1 MYNNEESKT
10 KMVEIPM
17 IDGTTREVEEGTT
30 LLVQYSDGSVAGRF
44 AVEGGYRVERG
55 SNSSSY
61 VTRWDEVSTKVKAV
75 LIEDDTP
82 FVEIEVPQR
91 LGAIIGDAYG
101 IPRYVRAGRHL
112 DGSWVGA
119 VFSGA
124 RMTDAEMKNA
134 LCSRG
139 YKVLFDGVEDF
150 AEKATET
157 SSEVKVPTKIG
168 AVVIGDGSWWRAVCN
183 GNGSWYSN
191 SGALWEQQ
199 QIADLLKRS
208 QSTRVIFEG
217 VDG

>member
-1 MYNNEESKT
+1 
-10 KMVEIPM
+10 MVEIPM
-17 IDGTTREVEEGTT
+17 IDGTTREVEEGTPI
-30 LLVQYSDGSVAGRF
+30 LVQYTDGSVAGRF
-44 AVEGGYRVERG
+44 AVDGGHRVTRG

-61 VTRWDEVSTKVKAV
+61 VTRWDTMCTKVTAV
-75 LIEDDTP
+75 LVEDDTP
-82 FVEIEVPQR
+82 FVEIKVPQR
-91 LGAIIGDAYG
+91 LGAIIGDASG
-101 IPRYVRAGRHL
+101 IPRYVRAGAHH
-112 DGSWVGA
+112 DGSWVGT
-119 VFSGA
+119 VLSDA
-124 RMTDAEMKNA
+124 RMTDTEIEKKLRNH
-134 LCSRG
+134 G
-139 YKVLFDGVEDF
+139 YKVLFEGAEDF

-157 SSEVKVPTKIG
+157 PSEVKVPTKVG

>member
-1 MYNNEESKT
+1 
-10 KMVEIPM
+10 MVEIPM
-17 IDGTTREVEEGTT
+17 IDGTTREVAEGTPI
-30 LLVQYSDGSVAGRF
+30 LVQYPDGSAAGRF
-44 AVEGGYRVERG
+44 AVEGGYRVARG
-55 SNSSSY
+55 SNSNSC
-61 VTRWDEVSTKVKAV
+61 VTRWDRVDAEVKAV

-82 FVEIEVPQR
+82 FVETKVPQR
-91 LGAIIGDAYG
+91 LGAIIGDASG
-101 IPRYVRAGRHL
+101 IPRYVRAGSHL

-134 LCSRG
+134 LRSRG

-168 AVVIGDGSWWRAVCN
+168 AVIGDGSWWRAVCM
-183 GNGSWYSN
+183 GNGSWHSN

-199 QIADLLKRS
+199 QIVDLLKRS

-217 VDG
+217 VDA

>member
-1 MYNNEESKT
+1 
-10 KMVEIPM
+10 MVEIPM

-44 AVEGGYRVERG
+44 AVEGGYRVARG
-55 SNSSSY
+55 SNSNSC
-61 VTRWDEVSTKVKAV
+61 VTRWDRVDAKVKAV

-82 FVEIEVPQR
+82 FVETKVPQR
-91 LGAIIGDAYG
+91 LGAIIGDASG
-101 IPRYVRAGRHL
+101 IPRYVRAGSHL

-134 LCSRG
+134 LRCRG
-139 YKVLFDGVEDF
+139 YKVLFDGAEDF

-157 SSEVKVPTKIG
+157 PSEVKVPTKVG
-168 AVVIGDGSWWRAVCN
+168 AVIGDGSWWRAVCM
-183 GNGSWYSN
+183 GNGSWHSN
-191 SGALWEQQ
+191 SGTFWEQE

-208 QSTRVIFEG
+208 PSVRVIFEG
-217 VDG
+217 VDD

>member
-1 MYNNEESKT
+1 
-10 KMVEIPM
+10 MVEIPM

-30 LLVQYSDGSVAGRF
+30 ILVQYPDGTVSARF
-44 AVEGGYRVERG
+44 AAEGGHQVARHRDF
-55 SNSSSY
+55 SSY
-61 VTRWDEVSTKVKAV
+61 VTRWDMVSTKVKAV

-91 LGAIIGDAYG
+91 LGAIIGDASG
-101 IPRYVRAGRHL
+101 IPRYVRAGRHT

-124 RMTDAEMKNA
+124 RMADAEMKNA
-134 LCSRG
+134 LCCRG

-157 SSEVKVPTKIG
+157 PSKVKVPTKIG
-168 AVVIGDGSWWRAVCN
+168 AVIGDGSWWRAVCM
-183 GNGSWYSN
+183 GNGSWHSN

-199 QIADLLKRS
+199 QIVDLLKRS

-217 VDG
+217 VDD